1 MFGRTRLAVLGGEI
15 YRPLALIDMSSPKEY
30 KHGQRTGKGH
40 GLFLAII
47 CFTFGFVFGVVRGFF
62 AAIWYVLK
70 FLFPFLNA
78 FADAKKKRLELETMF
93 ENHFGVEFRAILEK
107 DAYIPYGEWHPLL
120 ISNSNT
126 YSDVRRLKKHL
137 LQATARNLGLFED
150 SEHTIREHNKRF
162 VESEKQRKSEFFSS
176 LAKYPLDEQQKEC
189 CIVDE
194 DAGLVIAGAGSG
206 KTSVIMAKV
215 AYLVKER
222 HIPPEHI
229 LLISFTNQAADEM
242 TDRIAACLG
251 NDDVKAST
259 FHKFGLSVIKQYKT
273 RQHDIA
279 DDTFL
284 QKTIHELFSGDTEF
298 TPEMYETVMDF
309 LAFCLNTDTKGNDE
323 CFGDKIDREKR
334 LDLKTLKS
342 IILEEPDMITIG
354 GEKVRSAEEVL
365 IANYLF
371 MNGVDYKYEMLYP
384 KPYEDDGSHR
394 KYHPDFYLPD
404 FDVYLE
410 HYGVD
415 EQGNPPKYYPAIER
429 RKYIETMQWKRG
441 LHRKAGNKYIESF
454 SWWYAKGVLFD
465 NLTSSLEAQGVVFKP
480 RDKREIF
487 ELVKKKADHKLGEIE
502 KLLATFINLYKS
514 NGFDVSHFDELLKKK
529 ASSLNETTRQQ
540 TFLSIAKD
548 IYVRYE
554 ERLHKDNI
562 YDFADMINTATEVIS
577 ELPPKTLKYK
587 HIIVDEFQDA
597 SVARM
602 KLLKAAVANS
612 GAHLFCV
619 GDDWQSI
626 YRFAGSDISLCT
638 NFTDHFGYT
647 AEMRIENTY
656 RNSQEL
662 LDIMRRFVLKNKQQ
676 LNKRLHSSKHLN
688 DPIVLVPYDP
698 YDKDD
703 GSARALRD
711 AAREIYRESVGKKM
725 RILLLGRTRY
735 DEDRIKASE
744 IFEPMNKDGAYKIS
758 TAPNLEFQFLT
769 VHKSKGL
776 EGDYVILL
784 NAEDSQMGF
793 PNTIADDPVLQLVLG
808 KPEKYEYAEE
818 RRLFYVAITRTRNK
832 TYILHPTSNPS
843 PFLKDLIKFGVQKP
857 VSVSESPKEVSCPKC
872 GTGHLV
878 KRDSEHGSFMGCSNF
893 PMCDYTVRIMVDS
906 QSRRCPECGGFL
918 VQREAKRDGSLFMGC
933 SNYPLCRHTEGGGWG

>member
-1 MFGRTRLAVLGGEI
+1 MDA
-15 YRPLALIDMSSPKEY
+15 
-30 KHGQRTGKGH
+30 QRDGKGH
-40 GLFLAII
+40 GLLFAII
-47 CFTFGFVFGVVRGFF
+47 RFVFWFVFGFVRGVF
-62 AAIWYVLK
+62 AAIRYVLK
-70 FLFPFLNA
+70 SFLNA
-78 FADAKKKRLELETMF
+78 FTEAKKKRLELETAF
-93 ENHFGVEFRAILEK
+93 ENQFAAEFRVLLEK
-107 DAYIPYGEWHPLL
+107 DAYIPYSEWHQLV
-120 ISNSNT
+120 ISNSHAYNG
-126 YSDVRRLKKHL
+126 VRQLRKHL
-137 LQATARNLGLFED
+137 LQNTARNLSLFEG

-162 VESEKQRKSEFFSS
+162 VESEKRRKAEFFST

-215 AYLVKER
+215 AYLVRER
-222 HIPPEHI
+222 HIPPEDI
-229 LLISFTNQAADEM
+229 LLISFTNKAADAM
-242 TDRIAACLG
+242 TDRIAACIG
-251 NDDVKAST
+251 NGDVKAST
-259 FHKFGLSVIKQYKT
+259 FHKFGLSVIKQYK
-273 RQHDIA
+273 RQQYDIA
-279 DDTFL
+279 DDAFL
-284 QKTIHELFSGDTEF
+284 KRTIHELFSGDTEF
-298 TPEMYETVMDF
+298 TPEMYETVVNF
-309 LAFCLNTDTKGNDE
+309 LAFCLNTDTKGNDK
-323 CFGDKIDREKR
+323 CLGDKIDREKR

-354 GEKVRSAEEVL
+354 SEKVRSAEEVL

-384 KPYEDDGSHR
+384 KPYDDDGLHR
-394 KYHPDFYLPD
+394 KYHPDFYLPE

-415 EQGNPPKYYPAIER
+415 EQGNPPKYYPDIEQ
-429 RKYIETMQWKRG
+429 RKYRETMQWKRR
-441 LHRKAGNKYIESF
+441 LHQKAGNKYIESF

-465 NLTSSLEAQGVVFKP
+465 NLKSSLEAQGVVFKP

-487 ELVKKKADHKLGEIE
+487 DLVKKKADHKLGEIE

-540 TFLSIAKD
+540 NFLSIAKD

-602 KLLKAAVANS
+602 KLLKAAAANS

-626 YRFAGSDISLCT
+626 YRFAGSDISLFT
-638 NFTDHFGYT
+638 NFAEHFGYT

-662 LDIMRRFVLKNKQQ
+662 LDIMRRFVLKNSQQ
-676 LNKRLHSSKHLN
+676 LRKTLRSAKHLDN
-688 DPIVLVPYDP
+688 PIVLVPYNS
-698 YDKDD
+698 KND
-703 GSARALRD
+703 GCARALVD
-711 AAREIYRESVGKKM
+711 AAREIYRESAGEKT
-725 RILLLGRTRY
+725 RTLLLGRTKY
-735 DEDRIKASE
+735 DEDRIKASKV
-744 IFEPMNKDGAYKIS
+744 FESSGRDGTYKIPA
-758 TAPNLEFQFLT
+758 APNLEFQFLT

-776 EGDYVILL
+776 EGDYVIIL

-808 KPEKYEYAEE
+808 KPENFEYAEE
-818 RRLFYVAITRTRNK
+818 RRLFYVAITRTLNK
-832 TYILHPTSNPS
+832 TYILHPSSNPS
-843 PFLKDLIKFGVQKP
+843 PFLKDLIEFGVQLP
-857 VSVSESPKEVSCPKC
+857 VAVSESAKAASCPKC
-872 GTGHLV
+872 ITGHLV
-878 KRDSEHGSFMGCSNF
+878 KRDSEHGPFMGCSNF
-893 PMCDYTVRIMVDS
+893 PMCDYKVRIMVDS

-918 VQREAKRDGSLFMGC
+918 VQRKSKATGSIFWGC
-933 SNYPLCRHTEGGGWG
+933 SNYPLCQHTEYAVMHNDEPEAERICAELRLLAERI